1 MYVGNSISMKRYS
14 WKKRIDINQK
24 SFAFTHRYDEDKFY
38 KEKNYSKTNIF
49 LTKINNRLILS
60 SLFFTAVF
68 LVIVIKIIE
77 LNLFNDHQQSIFNKS
92 YTDAR
97 GNILDRNENPLTA
110 NLRLADIGVFPKQ
123 IYDKDKFVKNVK
135 TIFPEISEDRLLQ
148 RVNGDSHFWIK
159 RNVSNQYLQKVY
171 DMGET
176 GIAITPTYLRK
187 YPHDELVSHIL
198 GDVDIDNIGIAG
210 IEKSFNQR
218 LSKNEFIS
226 SIDIEI
232 QYAVRDELLR
242 GIKKYKALGASGIL
256 MDINNGEIISMVS
269 LPDFNPNQPV
279 EDIQSQGKYFNKN
292 TLGIYEFGSVMKTF
306 TAAIGLEEN
315 IFNLNSMYSIPKRI
329 KVGKNRVED
338 VHAPCNESKCS
349 VKEIFVH
356 SSNVGTI
363 QMIRDIGTNL
373 QQIYLDRLGLF
384 NKIDLNL
391 PELAVPQQP
400 DPWRSVNTDSISYG
414 YGLSISPLHLTVA
427 TASILNGGYLVRP
440 TLEKKT
446 KHNKESLDQIFS
458 TKTSDEMKYLFNQV
472 VLEGSAK
479 EAFKNSAN
487 KSIVGGKT
495 GTARTIR
502 DGVYSRDHKMTSF
515 ISVFPI
521 HEPQYILLTV
531 IDRPRGV
538 EEDFYWTNA
547 GWNAAKVGKL
557 IIDRIGPILAINN
570 EYKLNNN
577 NLLINTSLQ

>member
-1 MYVGNSISMKRYS
+1 MKRYS
-14 WKKRIDINQK
+14 GKKRIDINQK

-38 KEKNYSKTNIF
+38 IEKNHSNTNIF

-60 SLFFTAVF
+60 SLFFTAIF
-68 LVIVIKIIE
+68 LVVAIKIIE

-97 GNILDRNENPLTA
+97 GNILDRNDNPLTA

-176 GIAITPTYLRK
+176 GIVITPTYLRK

-570 EYKLNNN
+570 EYELNNN

>member
-1 MYVGNSISMKRYS
+1 MKRYS
-14 WKKRIDINQK
+14 GKKRIDINQK

-38 KEKNYSKTNIF
+38 TEKNHSNTNIF

-60 SLFFTAVF
+60 SLVFTAIF
-68 LVIVIKIIE
+68 LVVAIKIIE

-123 IYDKDKFVKNVK
+123 IYDKDKFIKSVK

-159 RNVSNQYLQKVY
+159 RNVSNHYLQKVY

-256 MDINNGEIISMVS
+256 MDINSGEIISMVS

-279 EDIQSQGKYFNKN
+279 EDIQNQGKYFNKN

-427 TASILNGGYLVRP
+427 TASILNGGYLVKP
-440 TLEKKT
+440 TLEKKA

-515 ISVFPI
+515 ISVFQI